1 LDDDYD
7 WDSDWQEQKKQQGFL
22 ICLEKKDILKINYKT
37 EVSFARQ
44 NGGTFNE

>member
-1 LDDDYD
+1 MTTMIGIPTGK
-7 WDSDWQEQKKQQGFL
+7 SRKSSKGFL

-37 EVSFARQ
+37 EVSFVRQ